1 MKSHGQHIWK
11 IIIVLAVAAL
21 SALCYHSIEE
31 IHYLK
36 SFFPEEFTVREA
48 FYASAIEL
56 IKVAIAGVPLAVIIA
71 LCVVAL
77 PRKQNGQ
84 EK

>member
-1 MKSHGQHIWK
+1 MKSHGHLVWK
-11 IIIVLAVAAL
+11 VIILLAVAAL
-21 SALCYHSIEE
+21 TTLCYHSIEE

-71 LCVVAL
+71 LCVIAL
-77 PRKQNGQ
+77 LRKQDGP

>member
-1 MKSHGQHIWK
+1 MKSHGHLVWK
-11 IIIVLAVAAL
+11 GIILLAVAAL
-21 SALCYHSIEE
+21 TALCYHSIEE

-48 FYASAIEL
+48 FYASVIEL
-56 IKVAIAGVPLAVIIA
+56 IKVAFAGVPLTVIIVLSVTA
-71 LCVVAL
+71 LL
-77 PRKQNGQ
+77 RKQNGP

>member
-1 MKSHGQHIWK
+1 MKSHGHLIWK
-11 IIIVLAVAAL
+11 SIIVLAVAAL
-21 SALCYHSIEE
+21 TALCYHSIEE

-36 SFFPEEFTVREA
+36 SFFPAEFTVREA
-48 FYASAIEL
+48 FYASAIEM

-77 PRKQNGQ
+77 LRKQNGPEQ
-84 EK
+84 